1 MEKNM
6 YLGRKSS
13 WLKHLDF
20 ILIDL
25 ATFMF
30 TYIIAVLICHG
41 QFNYNDET
49 VRIGLIF
56 FVLSDLLIAF
66 FFQSY
71 KDILKRGSYDEFTCT
86 VKHAVLVM
94 FTVIALLYVMKIMR

>member
-1 MEKNM
+1 M

-56 FVLSDLLIAF
+56 FCAIRF
-66 FFQSY
+66 INC
-71 KDILKRGSYDEFTCT
+71 ILFS
-86 VKHAVLVM
+86 
-94 FTVIALLYVMKIMR
+94 II